1 MKKIL
6 RPIYT
11 LLVKIRAKTVGEDLH
26 VNGLS
31 TVSNTT
37 VLGKNVNFNG
47 ISIRGKGIVKIGDNF
62 HSGKDIVIISQ
73 NHNYDDGTSIPYDD
87 TVIRKDII
95 IEDNVW
101 IGDKVTVL
109 PGVTIGDNAIIGSNS
124 VVTNDNITSNKGSMS
139 DFDIVTDNCRTT
151 YHCSSFNNRSFS

>member
-31 TVSNTT
+31 IVSNTT

-62 HSGKDIVIISQ
+62 HSGEDIVIISQ

-87 TVIRKDII
+87 TVIPKDII

-101 IGDKVTVL
+101 IGDRVIIL
-109 PGVTIGDNAIIGSNS
+109 GGAHICEGAIIQAGS
-124 VVTNDNITSNKGSMS
+124 VVIGEIPYCSIAGGHPAKVFKMRNIDHYERLKEQGKYM
-139 DFDIVTDNCRTT
+139 
-151 YHCSSFNNRSFS
+151 